1 MKRALILV
9 IITSF
14 LAFSHDTLA
23 QSLPALDRNL
33 IFTEGIAE
41 LTGQNDSAK
50 ISIAVVSDGANLE
63 QTSSENA
70 SKTRGVIRG
79 IKALNIEHLKLKT
92 SNYRVTPQK
101 DHKARPPKIKGYE
114 VHNAI
119 EVTLEGFEPDH
130 LSGHVSKIVGNAL
143 EIGANSI
150 HHIQFYIKNKE
161 PLEKEA
167 LTQATQEA
175 MDRAR
180 TLAQAAGVTLKRIVS
195 LSTHPI
201 HMPPSPQMF
210 RAGVMKA
217 EAAAAAPPIEIGESQ
232 VRVQVSIAYEIE

>member
-1 MKRALILV
+1 MKRALIPVFMASLL
-9 IITSF
+9 S
-14 LAFSHDTLA
+14 FSHYTFA

-50 ISIAVVSDGANLE
+50 ISIAVVTDGDDLE

-70 SKTRGVIRG
+70 SKTTGVITA
-79 IKALNIEHLKLKT
+79 IKGLNISNLKLKT

-130 LSGHVSKIVGNAL
+130 LSSHVSKIVGKAL
-143 EIGANSI
+143 ESGANSI

-167 LTQATQEA
+167 LIQATQEA

-180 TLAQAAGVTLKRIVS
+180 TLAQAAGVKLKRIVS

-217 EAAAAAPPIEIGESQ
+217 EAAAVAPPIEIGESQ
-232 VRVQVSIAYEIE
+232 VRVTVSVAYEIE